1 MWVTVV
7 LALVVVPFFGYPL
20 VGLYGNQV
28 IVGGSRGTCECAVCV
43 CVCVCRCLPAVGC
56 SLEVTE
62 NAGVC
67 CV

>member
-28 IVGGSRGTCECAVCV
+28 IVGGSRGMCECAVCV
-43 CVCVCRCLPAVGC
+43 CVCVCVDVFQLLV
-56 SLEVTE
+56 V
-62 NAGVC
+62 V
-67 CV
+67 